1 MTPDSADTPPPLSI
15 EWSGMTHP
23 GKWRQNNEDSFL
35 AVTYDTREVR
45 FLGKV
50 GQSSM
55 EQGDF
60 VFAVSDGMGGANA
73 GEFASRTAVD
83 KITRLM
89 PRTYRMAAGGLA
101 AGIGDVMVEVFSHV
115 HSELNKLGA
124 IYAECRGMG
133 ATLSMAC
140 FTPGWMHFAHVGDSR
155 IYYLPRGGAMRQLT
169 DDHSHVGWLRRN
181 GKINEREARTH
192 PRKSMLDQSLGGGH
206 TNVEPQLGSVGVQ
219 PGDRFL
225 LCSDG
230 IVDGMWDDR
239 IAEYLALSAMDATT
253 HARRFVEKAVDE
265 SGRDNCTALV
275 VEIGGE

>member
-1 MTPDSADTPPPLSI
+1 
-15 EWSGMTHP
+15 MTHP

-35 AVTYDTREVR
+35 AVTYDAREVR
-45 FLGKV
+45 FLGKL
-50 GQSSM
+50 GQASM

-133 ATLSMAC
+133 ATLASGRTSPPDGCTLPMWGTAEFIISPAVERCASSPTTTATSAGSDGMAKSTNAKPAA
-140 FTPGWMHFAHVGDSR
+140 TPARVCS
-155 IYYLPRGGAMRQLT
+155 IS
-169 DDHSHVGWLRRN
+169 HSAAGTPAWGQAWLRW
-181 GKINEREARTH
+181 GAA
-192 PRKSMLDQSLGGGH
+192 
-206 TNVEPQLGSVGVQ
+206 
-219 PGDRFL
+219 GDRFL

-239 IAEYLALSAMDATT
+239 IAEYLALPATDT
-253 HARRFVEKAVDE
+253 PRARRFIDKAVDE

-275 VEIGGE
+275 VEIGDA

>member
-1 MTPDSADTPPPLSI
+1 MSI
-15 EWSGMTHP
+15 SWSGMTHP
-23 GKWRQNNEDSFL
+23 GKWRQNNEDAFL
-35 AVTYDTREVR
+35 AVTYDALEVR
-45 FLGKV
+45 FLGKF
-50 GQSSM
+50 GESSLD
-55 EQGDF
+55 QGDF

-89 PRTYRMAAGGLA
+89 PNTFRMAAGGLSS
-101 AGIGDVMVEVFSHV
+101 GIGDVMVEVFSHV
-115 HSELNKLGA
+115 DAELNKLGA

-140 FTPGWMHFAHVGDSR
+140 FTPGWMHFSHVGDSR
-155 IYYLPRGGAMRQLT
+155 IYYLPRGGDLRQLT
-169 DDHSHVGWLRRN
+169 HNHSHVGWLQRQ

-192 PRKSMLDQSLGGGH
+192 PRKNVLDQCLGTGRASID
-206 TNVEPQLGSVGVQ
+206 PQIGSVGVRA
-219 PGDRFL
+219 GDRFL

-239 IAEYLALSAMDATT
+239 IAEYLAQPIAVD
-253 HARRFVEKAVDE
+253 ARRFIQKAVDE

-275 VEIGGE
+275 IEIG